1 MTPKH
6 GLLLFITSCLSGCG
20 QMYQGYMKRGLSL
33 LLLFFVIL
41 AVSGFLGLAALA
53 FFLPVVWLYA
63 FFDSYNLRAQIA
75 AGTRPADDFLFGLS
89 DLDSQRMAKLLR
101 SRHSLIGWALILV
114 GGWMLYRMLLNRL
127 GWLLGEWGYWLY
139 DLLYDLPRLVITV
152 LVILLGLWFIRGPKD
167 KTPIDDEIPPFAPPA
182 SSAAGACAADPAE
195 ARAEDVAS
203 DRSAAGNAPEGEE
216 AHRDEQP

>member
-75 AGTRPADDFLFGLS
+75 AGTQPADDFLFGLS

-139 DLLYDLPRLVITV
+139 DLLYDLPRLVITI
-152 LVILLGLWFIRGPKD
+152 LVIALGIWFIRGRRPGSRRTSPSLPRLSQSPGKPRASRGL
-167 KTPIDDEIPPFAPPA
+167 TFPGRPPGPGDAP
-182 SSAAGACAADPAE
+182 SFEQE
-195 ARAEDVAS
+195 A
-203 DRSAAGNAPEGEE
+203 P
-216 AHRDEQP
+216 RDEC

>member
-6 GLLLFITSCLSGCG
+6 GLLFFITSCLSGCG

-63 FFDSYNLRAQIA
+63 FFDSYNLRTGAQ
-75 AGTRPADDFLFGLS
+75 PADDFLFDLS

-127 GWLLGEWGYWLY
+127 GWLPGEWSYWLY
-139 DLLYDLPRLVITV
+139 DLLYDLPRLVITI
-152 LVILLGLWFIRGPKD
+152 LVIALGIWFIRGPKARQPED
-167 KTPIDDEIPPFAPPA
+167 IPVFTPPA
-182 SSAAGACAADPAE
+182 SEPWETQGQPEPDISREASGAGDAASSEQEVP
-195 ARAEDVAS
+195 
-203 DRSAAGNAPEGEE
+203 
-216 AHRDEQP
+216 RDER

>member
-75 AGTRPADDFLFGLS
+75 AGTQPADDFLFGLS

-127 GWLLGEWGYWLY
+127 GWLLGEWSYWLY
-139 DLLYDLPRLVITV
+139 DLLYDLPRLVITI
-152 LVILLGLWFIRGPKD
+152 LVIALGIWFIRGPKARQPKD
-167 KTPIDDEIPPFAPPA
+167 IPVFTPPA
-182 SSAAGACAADPAE
+182 SEPWETQGQPEPDISREASGAGDAASSEQEVP
-195 ARAEDVAS
+195 
-203 DRSAAGNAPEGEE
+203 
-216 AHRDEQP
+216 RDER

>member
-6 GLLLFITSCLSGCG
+6 GLLFFITSCLSGCG

-63 FFDSYNLRAQIA
+63 FFDSYNLRTQISAGAQ
-75 AGTRPADDFLFGLS
+75 PADDFLFDLS

-127 GWLLGEWGYWLY
+127 GWLLGEWSYWLY
-139 DLLYDLPRLVITV
+139 DLLYDLPRLVITI
-152 LVILLGLWFIRGPKD
+152 LVIALGIWCIRGPKARQPED
-167 KTPIDDEIPPFAPPA
+167 IPVFTPPA
-182 SSAAGACAADPAE
+182 SEPWETQGQPEPDISREASGAGDAASSEQEVP
-195 ARAEDVAS
+195 
-203 DRSAAGNAPEGEE
+203 
-216 AHRDEQP
+216 RDER

>member
-75 AGTRPADDFLFGLS
+75 AGTQPADDFLFGLS

-114 GGWMLYRMLLNRL
+114 GGWMLYRMLLNRI
-127 GWLLGEWGYWLY
+127 GWLIGDWAYWLY
-139 DLLYDLPRLVITV
+139 DLLYDLPRIVITV
-152 LVILLGLWFIRGPKD
+152 LVILLGVWFIRGPRNRQPED
-167 KTPIDDEIPPFAPPA
+167 IPIFTPPESGFRQDGPD
-182 SSAAGACAADPAE
+182 
-195 ARAEDVAS
+195 
-203 DRSAAGNAPEGEE
+203 GNASCEASQPGDPSASHREVPHDEE
-216 AHRDEQP
+216 V

>member
-6 GLLLFITSCLSGCG
+6 GLLFFITSCLSGCG

-63 FFDSYNLRAQIA
+63 FFDSYNLRTQISAGAQ
-75 AGTRPADDFLFGLS
+75 PADDFLFDLS

-127 GWLLGEWGYWLY
+127 GWLLGEWSYWLY
-139 DLLYDLPRLVITV
+139 DLLYDLPRLVITI
-152 LVILLGLWFIRGPKD
+152 LVIALGIWFIRGPK
-167 KTPIDDEIPPFAPPA
+167 AR
-182 SSAAGACAADPAE
+182 AAGGHPRLYPACLRALGNPGPAG
-195 ARAEDVAS
+195 ARHFPGGLRGRRCRIFRTGGS
-203 DRSAAGNAPEGEE
+203 P
-216 AHRDEQP
+216 

>member
-6 GLLLFITSCLSGCG
+6 GLLLFLTSCLSGCG

-33 LLLFFVIL
+33 LLLFFAIL

-63 FFDSYNLRAQIA
+63 FFDSYNLRTQIA
-75 AGTRPADDFLFGLS
+75 AGTQPSDDFLFGLS

-127 GWLLGEWGYWLY
+127 GWLLGDWGYWLY
-139 DLLYDLPRLVITV
+139 DLLYDVPRLVITV
-152 LVILLGLWFIRGPKD
+152 LVIALGIWFIRGPKARQPED
-167 KTPIDDEIPPFAPPA
+167 IPAFTPPESNPWESRSQPEPGAPDGTGADDVGPSRQEVP
-182 SSAAGACAADPAE
+182 
-195 ARAEDVAS
+195 
-203 DRSAAGNAPEGEE
+203 
-216 AHRDEQP
+216 HDEP

>member
-1 MTPKH
+1 MTPKN
-6 GLLLFITSCLSGCG
+6 GFLLFITSCLSGCG

-75 AGTRPADDFLFGLS
+75 AGTQPADDFLFGLS

-127 GWLLGEWGYWLY
+127 GWLLGEWSYWLY
-139 DLLYDLPRLVITV
+139 DLLYDLPRLVITI
-152 LVILLGLWFIRGPKD
+152 LVIALGIWFIRGPKARQ
-167 KTPIDDEIPPFAPPA
+167 P
-182 SSAAGACAADPAE
+182 E
-195 ARAEDVAS
+195 AVSYTHLRAHETL
-203 DRSAAGNAPEGEE
+203 
-216 AHRDEQP
+216 

>member
-63 FFDSYNLRAQIA
+63 FSTATISVR
-75 AGTRPADDFLFGLS
+75 
-89 DLDSQRMAKLLR
+89 R
-101 SRHSLIGWALILV
+101 SPPGHSLRMIFCSAFRIWTASGW
-114 GGWMLYRMLLNRL
+114 
-127 GWLLGEWGYWLY
+127 
-139 DLLYDLPRLVITV
+139 P
-152 LVILLGLWFIRGPKD
+152 
-167 KTPIDDEIPPFAPPA
+167 
-182 SSAAGACAADPAE
+182 SCSAAATA
-195 ARAEDVAS
+195 
-203 DRSAAGNAPEGEE
+203 
-216 AHRDEQP
+216 